1 MKATAGRLSA
11 LLGYQVRR
19 AQIRAFASFAQAVG
33 ALGLTPMLFGVLVVI
48 DERPGVSQAEI
59 ADALG
64 ADPSTMVR
72 MLDQL
77 EKRAWVRREPSPVD
91 RRSTLPVL
99 TEAGRSILAE
109 ALPLV
114 IESDRRIAAAL
125 TSAER
130 ETLLDL
136 LRRL

>member
-1 MKATAGRLSA
+1 MKATVGRLSA

-19 AQIRAFASFAQAVG
+19 AQVRAFGSFAQAVG
-33 ALGLTPMLFGVLVVI
+33 GLGLTPMLFGVLVVL
-48 DERPGVSQAEI
+48 DERPGVSQAEL
-59 ADALG
+59 AEALG

-77 EKRAWVRREPSPVD
+77 EKRRWVKREPSPVD

-99 TEAGRSILAE
+99 TAAGRAILDE

-114 IESDRRIAAAL
+114 IESDRRIASAL
-125 TSAER
+125 TAPER

>member
-1 MKATAGRLSA
+1 MKATAGRLAS

-19 AQIRAFASFAQAVG
+19 AQVRAFQSFAQAAG
-33 ALGLTPMLFGVLVVI
+33 GMGLTPMLFGVLVVL
-48 DERPGVSQAEI
+48 DERRGVTQTEL

-77 EKRAWVRREPSPVD
+77 EKRAWVKREPSPVD

-99 TEAGRSILAE
+99 TDTGRAILAE

-114 IESDRRIAAAL
+114 VESDRRIASAL
-125 TSAER
+125 TADER

-136 LRRL
+136 LRRI

>member
-1 MKATAGRLSA
+1 MKATGGRLSG

-19 AQIRAFASFAQAVG
+19 AQVRAFQSFAQAAG
-33 ALGLTPMLFGVLVVI
+33 GMGLTPMLFGVLVVI

>member
-1 MKATAGRLSA
+1 MKATAGLLSG

-19 AQIRAFASFAQAVG
+19 AQVRAFQSFAQAAG
-33 ALGLTPMLFGVLVVI
+33 GMGLTPMLFGVLVVI

-59 ADALG
+59 AEALG

-99 TEAGRSILAE
+99 TEAGRSTLAE

>member
-1 MKATAGRLSA
+1 MKATAGRLAS

-19 AQIRAFASFAQAVG
+19 AQVRAFQSFAQAAG
-33 ALGLTPMLFGVLVVI
+33 GMGLTPMLFGVLVVL
-48 DERPGVSQAEI
+48 DERPGVTQTEL

-77 EKRAWVRREPSPVD
+77 EKRAWVKREPSPVD

-99 TEAGRSILAE
+99 TDTGRAILAE

-114 IESDRRIAAAL
+114 VESDRRIASAL
-125 TSAER
+125 TADER

-136 LRRL
+136 LRRI

>member
-1 MKATAGRLSA
+1 MKATAGRLSG

-19 AQIRAFASFAQAVG
+19 AQVRAFQSFAQAAG
-33 ALGLTPMLFGVLVVI
+33 GMGLTPMLFGVLVVI

-99 TEAGRSILAE
+99 TEAGRSILVE

>member
-1 MKATAGRLSA
+1 MKANAGRLSG

-19 AQIRAFASFAQAVG
+19 AQVRAFGSFAQAVG
-33 ALGLTPMLFGVLVVI
+33 GMGLTPLLFGVLVVI

-59 ADALG
+59 AESLG

-77 EKRAWVRREPSPVD
+77 EKRAWVKREPSPID

-99 TEAGRSILAE
+99 TDAGRAILAE

-114 IESDRRIAAAL
+114 IKSDRRIASAL
-125 TSAER
+125 TTAER